1 MSEKSFIYCDYIIQ
15 NYNII
20 YNNNCTGYGVAS
32 LVHKRLAINNMLL
45 HPNGRLILFDL
56 DRVTHINLY
65 LPAGQEA
72 EARKSREDMISKDLP
87 DYLLLAQAD
96 GVLGG
101 DFNCVSNP
109 QDLTHLVDHKIST
122 NLQKLIRIKKMTDT
136 FRHLQPKVKTFSHFY
151 TWKCGDGSMKQGGL
165 RLDRS
170 YSLGLD
176 INQKIH
182 ICGNQFQRPSPP
194 PAPN

>member
-1 MSEKSFIYCDYIIQ
+1 MQECQVSEKSFIYCDYIIQ

-136 FRHLQPKVKTFSHFY
+136 FRHLQPKP
-151 TWKCGDGSMKQGGL
+151 
-165 RLDRS
+165 R
-170 YSLGLD
+170 
-176 INQKIH
+176 
-182 ICGNQFQRPSPP
+182 
-194 PAPN
+194 